1 MKVVTVVLPKLFDIL
16 PKVLR
21 TRTYSGSLIGQINIF
36 VKLSFFEFHF
46 TNYLR
51 QDIQLVY

>member
-36 VKLSFFEFHF
+36 VKLSFF

-51 QDIQLVY
+51 QDIQSVF